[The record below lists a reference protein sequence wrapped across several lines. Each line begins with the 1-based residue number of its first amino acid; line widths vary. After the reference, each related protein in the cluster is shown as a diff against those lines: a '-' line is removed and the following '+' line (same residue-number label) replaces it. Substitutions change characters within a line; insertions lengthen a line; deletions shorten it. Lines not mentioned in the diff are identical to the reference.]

1 MKNRNLQTKRMI
13 KTFLF
18 VLLFGMV
25 GMTKSYA
32 YDFYEACETGQIL
45 YYNITNAEYHYVELT
60 SPSQNWNG
68 DYVRPTG
75 NMVLPEYVYDA
86 NDNQFYVTSIGD
98 EAFRLCSGL
107 ISVTIPNSVTSIGEE
122 AFRGCSALT
131 SVSIPTS
138 VTTIGASAFMSCSSL
153 SSVSIPTSVT
163 IINDYTF
170 IFCSGLTSIEI
181 PNSVTM
187 IGKQAFYGCSGITSV
202 TIPDSITAIG
212 SNAFQGT
219 NLTSL
224 TLGNSVTTIGSQ
236 AFCGCSGLVGDLT
249 IPNSVTTIGWNAFGG
264 CSYTSIT
271 FGNCLTTIGSYAFY
285 RCGGLTSVIIPN
297 SVTTIGDGAFNSCSG
312 LSSVVMLAVTPPT
325 IGDQAFSGTSDTL
338 LIYVPYESLTSYR
351 LSNTYYYSLFRPMI
365 YKTIYGYGENTTN
378 GKWAFVA
385 SPLVENTSPMRVDNM
400 IAETAAEYDLYRFN
414 QSAELEW
421 ENYKQ
426 EESDHYH
433 FNLENGR
440 GYLYAN
446 KEDVCLIFKGDF
458 NESSMKTIYLNYEA
472 NEPLGGWNLVGN
484 PFPVEAYVNKSYYSI
499 NENGT
504 SIDPIPFS
512 NEIAVE
518 PCTGIFVKVTST
530 GRSVTF
536 SKMAR
541 REIEKQG
548 FLQISVA
555 QSNTRDNTSQDK
567 AIVSFNEGDELG
579 KFVFNRDNAKL
590 YIPQGNEDYAIAYA
604 EKQGEMPLNFEANV
618 NGNYTITINPENV
631 EMDYLHLVDN
641 MTGTDVDL
649 LATPS
654 YTFESEI
661 SDYASRFRLVFSAIG
676 DTNNEEEEP
685 FAFVSNG
692 NIIVTGDYA
701 DATLQIVDMLGH
713 VVVSMGVARS
723 ASTNGIASGV
733 YVLQLINGNDVKTQ
747 KIVIR

>member
-45 YYNITNAEYHYVELT
+45 YYNITDATNHYVELT
-60 SPSQNWNG
+60 SPSVNWNG
-68 DYVRPTG
+68 GYVRPTG

-98 EAFRLCSGL
+98 GAFRFCSGL
-107 ISVTIPNSVTSIGEE
+107 ISVTIPNSVTSIGYA
-122 AFRGCSALT
+122 AFRDCSGLT
-131 SVSIPTS
+131 SVSIPNS
-138 VTTIGASAFMSCSSL
+138 VTIIGEEAFMSCSGL
-153 SSVSIPTSVT
+153 TSVSIPNSVT
-163 IINDYTF
+163 IINDYAF
-170 IFCSGLTSIEI
+170 WCSGLTSIEI
-181 PNSVTM
+181 PNSVTT
-187 IGKQAFYGCSGITSV
+187 IGFEAFSGCSGITSV
-202 TIPDSITAIG
+202 TIPDSVTTIG
-212 SNAFQGT
+212 SLAFSGT

-224 TLGNSVTTIGSQ
+224 TLGNSVTTIGSN
-236 AFCGCSGLVGDLT
+236 AFAGCSGLIGDLT
-249 IPNSVTTIGWNAFGG
+249 IPNSVNTIGTGAFSG
-264 CSYTSIT
+264 CSYTSVT
-271 FGNCLTTIGSYAFY
+271 FGNCLTTIGLYAFS
-285 RCGGLTSVIIPN
+285 RCSGLTSVIIPN
-297 SVTTIGDGAFNSCSG
+297 SVTTIGDGAFNGCSG

-325 IGDQAFSGTSDTL
+325 IGDQAFSGTSDSL
-338 LIYVPYESLTSYR
+338 LIYVPYESLSSYR
-351 LSNTYYYSLFRPMI
+351 RSNTNYYGFFRPMI
-365 YKTIYGYGENTTN
+365 HKTISGYGENTTN
-378 GKWAFVA
+378 GQWAFVA
-385 SPLVENTSPMRVDNM
+385 SPLIESTVPVTVDNM

-414 QSAELEW
+414 QSSELEW

-433 FNLENGR
+433 FDLENGR

-446 KEDVCLIFKGDF
+446 KEDVSLIFKGDF
-458 NESSMKTIYLNYEA
+458 NESSMKTIYLVYEA
-472 NEPLGGWNLVGN
+472 NEPLAGWNLVGN
-484 PFPVEAYVNKSYYSI
+484 PFPVEAYVNKSYYAM

-504 SIDPIPFS
+504 NIDPVPFS
-512 NEIAVE
+512 NEIAIK

-541 REIEKQG
+541 REKEKQG

-579 KFVFNRDNAKL
+579 KFVFNKDNAKL

-604 EKQGEMPLNFEANV
+604 EKQDEMPLNFEAKES
-618 NGNYTITINPENV
+618 GSYTISVNPESV
-631 EMDYLHLVDN
+631 EMNYLHLIDN

-654 YTFESEI
+654 YTFESKT
-661 SDYASRFRLVFSAIG
+661 SDYASRFRLVFSANG
-676 DTNNEEEEP
+676 NTDNENEEP
-685 FAFVSNG
+685 FAFISNG
-692 NIIVTGDYA
+692 NIIVAGDYA
-701 DATLQIVDMLGH
+701 NATLQIVDMLGH
-713 VVVSMGVARS
+713 VVVSTDVAHNV
-723 ASTNGIASGV
+723 STNGIASGV
-733 YVLQLINGNDVKTQ
+733 YVLRLINGNDVKTQ